1 MKEPP
6 WRDVSGGAVTSVR
19 TWQIAHPIAS
29 KSADPFLASAVNA
42 SRPSRGGA
50 FVARTNRAKRS
61 MSERPS
67 APGLSSGSFTV
78 SQIVVTSVGSRRF
91 VDSHLVQVGI
101 GREGEQARLLILPT
115 EATDPIVARS
125 L

>member
-1 MKEPP
+1 MERRLRRC
-6 WRDVSGGAVTSVR
+6 RDQRA

-67 APGLSSGSFTV
+67 APGLSSDL
-78 SQIVVTSVGSRRF
+78 SRYRKSSLPPWEQAIR
-91 VDSHLVQVGI
+91 DSHLVQVASAAK
-101 GREGEQARLLILPT
+101 ESKLAC
-115 EATDPIVARS
+115 
-125 L
+125 